1 MFPIDIEDLRRARML
16 LENPG
21 LAAKITGALG
31 SPIEKGLEMLPPNWA
46 KLVEKGSKKALE
58 VAADS
63 AVFSLAGGGAGK
75 DAANLFHKLMVAGVG
90 AAGGFWGLP
99 ALALELPVST
109 TVMLRSIA
117 DIARS
122 EGHCISDPAVKVN
135 CIEVFALGG
144 PSAADN
150 ALDTGY
156 FAVRTAL
163 AMAVN
168 DAVKHLAARGVGEG
182 SAPILVKLIG
192 QIASRFGT
200 QVTEK
205 IAAQSIP
212 IIGALGGAVINTLF
226 IDHFQNM
233 ARGHFII
240 LRLES
245 SYGQTAV
252 RQQYDALGQDRQGRQ
267 DR

>member
-1 MFPIDIEDLRRARML
+1 MLPVDIEDLRRARML

-21 LAAKITGALG
+21 LAARITGVLG
-31 SPIEKGLEMLPPNWA
+31 SPIEKGLEMLPENWA

-58 VAADS
+58 VAANS
-63 AVFSLAGGGAGK
+63 AVFSLPAGSLGK

-122 EGHCISDPAVKVN
+122 EGHCITDATIKVN

-144 PSAADN
+144 PNPADN

-156 FAVRTAL
+156 FAVRAAL
-163 AMAVN
+163 AKAVN
-168 DAVKHLAARGVGEG
+168 DAAQHLAMRGAGDQA
-182 SAPILVKLIG
+182 APLLVKLIG

-212 IIGALGGAVINTLF
+212 IIGALGGAIINTLF

-245 SYGQTAV
+245 HYGQTAV
-252 RQQYDALGQDRQGRQ
+252 RQQYAALDQDR
-267 DR
+267 